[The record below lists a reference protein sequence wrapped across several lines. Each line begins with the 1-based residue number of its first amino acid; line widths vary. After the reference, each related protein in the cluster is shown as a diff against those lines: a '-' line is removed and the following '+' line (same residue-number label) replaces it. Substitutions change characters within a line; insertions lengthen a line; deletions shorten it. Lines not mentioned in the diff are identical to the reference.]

1 MTDTPLADRLVAHR
15 GYAARYPENT
25 LLAVREALNAGAQF
39 VEVDIQL
46 SADRVAVIFH
56 DDDTQRLCGQ
66 GGRVQALQRADLAML
81 SCHYPS
87 RFGEDYKGEALATL
101 AGLRLLMQQFPD
113 VVFFI
118 ELKRGS
124 IEHFGRHEFL
134 QAVTSGLA
142 AVRDQIVLISY
153 DRPILQQAAEL
164 GWRIGAVQDN
174 WPEVDDQVLEQ
185 LKPEFLFLDVKAL
198 PDGPLAWQGVRLAVF
213 EVADADQAQALMY
226 RGVELVETFEI
237 GEMRYALT
245 CRQEALDSQ

>member
-25 LLAVREALNAGAQF
+25 LLVREALNAGAQF

-124 IEHFGRHEFL
+124 IEHFRRHEFL
-134 QAVTSGLA
+134 QAVNSGLA
-142 AVRDQIVLISY
+142 AVRDQIVMISN
-153 DRPILQQAAEL
+153 DRPILQKAAEL